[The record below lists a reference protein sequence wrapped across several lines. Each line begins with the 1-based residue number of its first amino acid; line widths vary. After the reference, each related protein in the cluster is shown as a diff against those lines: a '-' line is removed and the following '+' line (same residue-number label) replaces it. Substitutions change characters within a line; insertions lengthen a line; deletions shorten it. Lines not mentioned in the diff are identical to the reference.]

1 MNTAS
6 VAGGKLN
13 KTIAVGLML
22 AVAFAALAHG
32 AVEPWSLFIFESIIL
47 AIVLVWAVK
56 AIKDKKVQIVIP
68 DLALPLVAL
77 AALGIVQSF
86 AIADPT
92 GRLMSLSKDVGAT
105 RATVIALA
113 FLIIAALVAANF
125 WTNRATLLA
134 LANFLTVFGLAMAV
148 FALVQHFAWNGRFY
162 WIRPTEAPSPF
173 GPFANHNH
181 FAGFMELLIPVPIGL
196 VLTRAVRSELRWL
209 YGFAALMMS

>member
-134 LANFLTVFGLAMAV
+134 LANFLTMFGLALAG
-148 FALVQHFAWNGRFY
+148 FALVQDFGWNGKFY